1 MKVQKICIDCNLIHC
16 IASCICTVKSAI
28 IITMPRFQSRLF
40 NWIEQSLPVRLGRN
54 ARRLLDRALDQQL
67 GQIRELP
74 QLIAYQAAR
83 AALYPV
89 YLLSKSAKKALRGL
103 QQADNRELHG
113 NEQSINRD
121 INRDINGTETSIPLL
136 DFQQDVDLRGLN
148 NLENLSQIPL
158 LLRPISRLI
167 NWIEIAKSKID
178 QGIDQ
183 KISAIAKR
191 TSDHVVKIGDL
202 NNNDP
207 QDLDPNLAKWIA
219 NQLFSKIWE
228 QEVEKRI
235 GKNRDNENNLNN
247 ENKIVINELNK
258 SNPDLTK
265 IDEVN
270 LINSLHQKFTLGK
283 NNRLE
288 ELRRII
294 EAAIAYFFG
303 DQSTKAIAQNQ
314 SSEADLNSNQKLD
327 LNSKQSPNI
336 KAAIPNFLPTDQ
348 PISSSKLNEDIQE
361 INSLQERN
369 QLATNSNLERIRQLI
384 AAAIDYFIGKRS
396 LTGDRANMANDRAF
410 DNAVNHLHLD
420 STSSLENVAPNDLA
434 NAVNQDTD
442 NISSKISNKSQ
453 DYLQIEQKLEH
464 LRNLIVQAIAYF
476 FDKQR
481 SRRTLDETNDLAPTE
496 EAWLTMEDVF
506 GDDQGPWPL
515 PLEYESPAFM
525 KSMNVDNPA
534 AINSSGELQNCETT
548 TSQIYQDRLDGSL
561 YFTEEEEAQSKM
573 PNSDRPLRAWL
584 EAKAT
589 LWGYAANPVMDA
601 IFWLDQVILKC
612 ENFII
617 AFWQRCV
624 RLIKSILILPKG
636 K

>member
-16 IASCICTVKSAI
+16 IASCTCAVKSAI

-121 INRDINGTETSIPLL
+121 INGTEISTPLL
-136 DFQQDVDLRGLN
+136 DSQQDVDLRGLD

-158 LLRPISRLI
+158 LLRPLSRLI
-167 NWIEIAKSKID
+167 NWIEITKSKID

-183 KISAIAKR
+183 RISAIAKR
-191 TSDHVVKIGDL
+191 TSDHVVKVGDL
-202 NNNDP
+202 NDNDP

-235 GKNRDNENNLNN
+235 GKSRNNENN
-247 ENKIVINELNK
+247 ENKIVINELNQ

-270 LINSLHQKFTLGK
+270 LINSLYQKFTLGK

-288 ELRRII
+288 ELRKII

-303 DQSTKAIAQNQ
+303 AQSTKAIDQ
-314 SSEADLNSNQKLD
+314 SQDSVSDLNSNQKLD
-327 LNSKQSPNI
+327 LNSNQSPTI
-336 KAAIPNFLPTDQ
+336 KAAIPNLLPTDQ

-369 QLATNSNLERIRQLI
+369 QLAVNSNLERIRQLI

-410 DNAVNHLHLD
+410 DNAVDQAKLD
-420 STSSLENVAPNDLA
+420 STSSLKNVAPKDLA
-434 NAVNQDTD
+434 NTVNQDI
-442 NISSKISNKSQ
+442 NHISNESQ
-453 DYLQIEQKLEH
+453 DYLQIEQKLEN

-481 SRRTLDETNDLAPTE
+481 SRRTLDEANDLAPTD

-515 PLEYESPAFM
+515 PLEYESPAFT
-525 KSMNVDNPA
+525 KSMNVSNPA

-561 YFTEEEEAQSKM
+561 YFTEEEVAQSKM

-617 AFWQRCV
+617 AFWQKCV
-624 RLIKSILILPKG
+624 RLIKSILILPRAK
-636 K
+636 